1 MEDHEI
7 VELLQQ
13 RDPAGVRAAQEKYGE
28 LLRRLA
34 GRILFDARDAEE
46 CVNDA
51 LLRIWQVIPPN
62 KPDSL
67 GAFLSVVVR
76 QNALD
81 RRRRQ
86 TAEKRGGTEY
96 DLSLDELQDCVGGT
110 DDVSDIALTDA
121 LNRYLRTLS
130 VPMRS
135 AFLRRYFS
143 AESVR
148 EIAKSLGCS
157 EQKIKSML
165 FRCRKGLKKFL
176 IREGFEV

>member
-7 VELLQQ
+7 VELLLK

-28 LLRRLA
+28 QLKRLA
-34 GRILFDARDAEE
+34 GRILFDPRDVEE
-46 CVNDA
+46 CVNDCF
-51 LLRIWQVIPPN
+51 LRIWQVIPPN

-67 GAFLSVVVR
+67 GAFLNVIVR

-96 DLSLDELQDCVGGT
+96 DLSLDELQDCVGRT
-110 DDVSDIALTDA
+110 DDVSNIALTDA

-135 AFLRRYFS
+135 VFLQRYFS
-143 AESVR
+143 AEPIK
-148 EIAKSLGCS
+148 EIAKALGCS
-157 EQKIKSML
+157 ESRIKGML
-165 FRCRKGLKKFL
+165 FRCRKSLKKFL

>member
-1 MEDHEI
+1 MEDQEI
-7 VELLQQ
+7 VELLQN
-13 RDPAGVRAAQEKYGE
+13 RDTTGIRAAQEKYGE
-28 LLRRLA
+28 QLKRLA
-34 GRILFDARDAEE
+34 GRILYDARDVEE

-67 GAFLSVVVR
+67 GAFLNVIVR

-96 DLSLDELQDCVGGT
+96 DLSLDELEDCIGGT
-110 DDVSDIALTDA
+110 DDVSSIALTEA

-143 AESVR
+143 AEPIM

-157 EQKIKSML
+157 ESKIKGML
-165 FRCRKGLKKFL
+165 FRCRKGLRKYLKQ
-176 IREGFEV
+176 EGFEV